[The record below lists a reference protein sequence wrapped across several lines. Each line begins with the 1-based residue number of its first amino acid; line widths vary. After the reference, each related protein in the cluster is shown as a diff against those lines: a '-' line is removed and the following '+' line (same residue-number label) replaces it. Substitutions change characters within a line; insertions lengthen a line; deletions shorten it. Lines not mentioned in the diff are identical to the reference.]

1 MMENRGTATNRNQ
14 EMKRKNA
21 TFDNNKPATFPYA
34 AKRNTSWLRS
44 LKFAI
49 DGTGFTSLETLKAQR
64 LSQILLV

>member
-1 MMENRGTATNRNQ
+1 
-14 EMKRKNA
+14 MKRNNA

-49 DGTGFTSLETLKAQR
+49 AGTGFTSLETLKATEIKPNFIGFK
-64 LSQILLV
+64 SHLLKNSFK